1 MKVTIELDGEDA
13 AETVEVV
20 QRLVTLLE
28 KLVDRL
34 EATVEVED
42 GKDNQSKPT
51 KPLWR
56 ERYDYTKK

>member
-1 MKVTIELDGEDA
+1 MKVTIELDGEDT

-20 QRLVTLLE
+20 QRLATLLE

-42 GKDNQSKPT
+42 
-51 KPLWR
+51 
-56 ERYDYTKK
+56 

>member
-34 EATVEVED
+34 EATVEVEGGD
-42 GKDNQSKPT
+42 G
-51 KPLWR
+51 
-56 ERYDYTKK
+56 EYV

>member
-34 EATVEVED
+34 EATVEVEGGD
-42 GKDNQSKPT
+42 G
-51 KPLWR
+51 
-56 ERYDYTKK
+56 E

>member
-1 MKVTIELDGEDA
+1 MKVTIELDGEDT

-51 KPLWR
+51 KLLWR
-56 ERYDYTKK
+56 ERYDYTKE

>member
-1 MKVTIELDGEDA
+1 MKVTIELDGEDT

-34 EATVEVED
+34 EATVEVEGGD
-42 GKDNQSKPT
+42 G
-51 KPLWR
+51 
-56 ERYDYTKK
+56 E